1 MPYVPRWIRPLALA
15 AVAVLGTMPGA
26 VSAATQQTPTP
37 LVVVEGQLERIE
49 GQGCCTPPGPSLVA
63 YDMGLFVLPGGDV
76 VDVAAPKTI
85 NGVAVPG
92 NPTTVWRGPGTAALY
107 DDLRGALASARSG
120 VQRDCHGTDG
130 IAIDL
135 RITWFGRHGRRN
147 AFRVLGLDK
156 SLPDC
161 PVEVLRLLEAIE
173 HFRFQFEQLAS
184 TQVLE
189 SLPH

>member
-1 MPYVPRWIRPLALA
+1 VPYVPRWIRPLALA
-15 AVAVLGTMPGA
+15 AAAVLSAMLGEVTA
-26 VSAATQQTPTP
+26 VAQQAPTP
-37 LVVVEGQLERIE
+37 LVVVEGQLVRIE
-49 GQGCCTPPGPSLVA
+49 GQGCCTPPGPSAVA

-92 NPTTVWRGPGTAALY
+92 NPQTVWRGPGTAALY
-107 DDLRGALASARSG
+107 GDLRGALASARSG
-120 VQRDCHGTDG
+120 VQSDCHGSDG

-156 SLPDC
+156 SVPEC
-161 PVEVLRLLEAIE
+161 PVEVLRLLETIE
-173 HFRFQFEQLAS
+173 RFRFQFEQLAS

-189 SLPH
+189 SLPR